1 MLLINGK
8 HLRKRLVFPHNI
20 SKVEHNDLHVWPY
33 ITNTEVG
40 EWELSFSA
48 SPTTVSK
55 EGGKVTLTCTAKR
68 VITYTWVNYD
78 GLNYEY
84 YKTQSI
90 ENGTCT
96 YGTTFGK
103 LNGNVLTIP
112 NNPYDYERIIYVT
125 AHCSGITKQIAI
137 TQGSGSQSYN
147 AYIDFDYATELI
159 PYDSNGEVVSEYI
172 QIYDTVGR
180 LVYADGSIFEESLD
194 ETEYT
199 MSYSGRTTT
208 KNDEQTE
215 VFYLC
220 TITLNSPKYGTISK
234 TATVVQEAAPK
245 PTIVKYGEWTLE
257 LSADKQELSNKGG
270 NVNVTT
276 NCYRTVY
283 WSNDTTTVE
292 QSKQYV
298 ELDSS
303 YGTFVNSSVDVSKG
317 NGSTSLTVDANLE
330 HSVKDIII
338 TAQCNNIKKQVTIK
352 QAAAD
357 KTITNTGDWVLEL
370 SASPMTIGSEATDVT
385 LTVNCYRTIT
395 WSDNSKTTEQS
406 DENVLVGITSNKSV
420 DVSNGAASTTV
431 TISAN
436 TTTSQKTHTATA
448 TCKGLA
454 KTITIKQAGIAAVDG
469 DWMISLTANPTDLPQ
484 EGGTSSIYADCYRIK
499 ANGTIEYS
507 SDRVQLSATNGS
519 LSGYSVA
526 STGGTV
532 TLTMGENDET
542 YSIYSIV
549 EATCEDVTEQVYV
562 HVAGGPKEEN
572 FWQVTYVAPT
582 IDADDTTNRCTVMFS
597 YFSADGSTVI
607 DTVPATSADNVN
619 IGSISSEPGEYNHLV
634 VTWNGEANTSETQR
648 QITFTA
654 YNNTYDLSG
663 EVSFTQYGTKYEEPE
678 GNWIATGAFSNIAAN
693 ETYNKASNLGFMCY
707 DGANFTDDRELTSVS
722 ADIGTATIVSSGDL
736 STVEWTGE
744 PATVGR
750 VITITGT
757 NDVAG
762 LTGTWKFKQGTPP
775 EDGDDPVYTQDN
787 NISVSL
793 VSGEKYKV
801 AITTDEIVASTLTIS
816 VDIEWKDY
824 DVSTNNTLGNHK
836 TDTQDLILLTGST
849 TESVL
854 DLEVPGDVT
863 QGEWRAELV
872 RIVGVSPKS
881 DDKYNYIY

>member
-1 MLLINGK
+1 MLLIDGK
-8 HLRKRLVFPHNI
+8 HLRKRFVHQRDISNI
-20 SKVEHNDLHVWPY
+20 YHDGHHIWPY
-33 ITNTEVG
+33 IINEHVG
-40 EWELSFSA
+40 EWEVSLSA
-48 SPTTVSK
+48 SPTSINSTGGTVK
-55 EGGKVTLTCTAKR
+55 LTCSAKR
-68 VITYTWVNYD
+68 MITYTWINYI
-78 GLNYEY
+78 NKTHEFF
-84 YKTQSI
+84 KTQEI
-90 ENGTCT
+90 EEGLCT
-96 YGTTFGK
+96 LGTTLGK
-103 LNGNVLTIP
+103 LNGNTLTVP
-112 NNPYDYERIIYVT
+112 SNPYNYERVILVT
-125 AHCSGITKQIAI
+125 AHCGGVTKQIAI
-137 TQGSGSQSYN
+137 TQGSGNQSYN

-159 PYDSNGEVVSEYI
+159 PYNSNGEVVSEYI

-180 LVYADGSIFEESLD
+180 LVYDDGSIFEESLD

-199 MSYSGRTTT
+199 VNYSGRTTT

-215 VFYLC
+215 VLYLC

-245 PTIVKYGEWTLE
+245 PTIIKYGEWTLE

-283 WSNDTTTVE
+283 WSNNTTTVE

-298 ELDSS
+298 KLDST

-317 NGSTSLTVDANLE
+317 NGSTSLTVNANSE

-338 TAQCNNIKKQVTIK
+338 TAQCNNAKKQVTIK

-406 DENVLVGITSNKSV
+406 DESVLVGVTSNKSV
-420 DVSNGAASTTV
+420 DVSNGATSTTV

-469 DWMISLTANPTDLPQ
+469 DWMISLTANPTNLPQ

-507 SDRVQLSATNGS
+507 SDSVQLSATNGS

-549 EATCEDVTEQVYV
+549 EATCENVTEQVYV
-562 HVAGGPKEEN
+562 YVAGGPKEEN

-582 IDADDTTNRCTVMFS
+582 IDADVTTNTCSVMFS
-597 YFSADGSTVI
+597 CFSADGSTVI

-619 IGSISSEPGEYNHLV
+619 IGSISSEQRENSLV

-654 YNNTYDLSG
+654 YNDAYDLQG
-663 EVSFTQYGTKYEEPE
+663 EVSFTQYGTVYEEPE
-678 GNWIATGAFSNIAAN
+678 GNWIAIGAFSNIAAN
-693 ETYNKASNLGFMCY
+693 ETYNKASSLGFMCY

-722 ADIGTATIVSSGDL
+722 ADIGTATIVSSNDL

-744 PATVGR
+744 PTTVGR

-775 EDGDDPVYTQDN
+775 EDSDDPVYT
-787 NISVSL
+787 
-793 VSGEKYKV
+793 
-801 AITTDEIVASTLTIS
+801 
-816 VDIEWKDY
+816 
-824 DVSTNNTLGNHK
+824 
-836 TDTQDLILLTGST
+836 
-849 TESVL
+849 
-854 DLEVPGDVT
+854 
-863 QGEWRAELV
+863 
-872 RIVGVSPKS
+872 
-881 DDKYNYIY
+881 